1 MLEIGPGTGN
11 ITAYLAF
18 TGLAVMSGI
27 SFYFVKTD
35 HLKNNHIFPQY
46 NFILIYMKA
55 FVLLNTE
62 LGMESKIIEALNVV
76 EEITNIHSLYGIYD
90 LIIEL
95 EAESMDKIKE
105 VVFNK
110 VRRLDN
116 VKSTITLLTYG
127 EPLLNE

>member
-1 MLEIGPGTGN
+1 MTFCR
-11 ITAYLAF
+11 ITIYYPNA
-18 TGLAVMSGI
+18 
-27 SFYFVKTD
+27 K
-35 HLKNNHIFPQY
+35 
-46 NFILIYMKA
+46 FILIYMKA

-62 LGMESKIIEALNVV
+62 LGMESKIIEILNEV

-90 LIIEL
+90 LIIEM
-95 EAESMDKIKE
+95 EADTMDKIKE

-127 EPLLNE
+127 EPLFNE